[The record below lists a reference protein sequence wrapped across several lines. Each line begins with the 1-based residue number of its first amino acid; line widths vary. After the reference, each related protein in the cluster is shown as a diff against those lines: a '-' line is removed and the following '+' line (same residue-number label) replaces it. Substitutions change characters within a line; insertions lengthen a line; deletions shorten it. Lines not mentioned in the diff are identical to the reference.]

1 MEEDQNQE
9 IRARTLPEL
18 RAERNALRTRLATM
32 GIDSQ
37 IMAKTVLQSAS
48 DSIRADSDAF
58 RKYLRKIYED
68 RKKEDSQFS
77 YNENNVTSA
86 EYDTITRHIEDLV
99 KESSNSSIFER
110 ADKLKIMKYIETAI
124 NNADIDEHE
133 KRQLIEQYIYATET
147 IKSSTGMFDKASA
160 LLIRS
165 IGNVTGVLGSLFSDL
180 PPIFGWMLTRGGDV
194 ISGILERRRTRK
206 ERLASLEYDISSE
219 REKRDTSYERPSL
232 FRQQNKEN
240 QNEVNQNL
248 TDIFTE
254 TISNSSKNE
263 NRNAFSESKLERI
276 RNESGSLLDRA
287 PTGTESDPL
296 YVVLK
301 GGLPDTS
308 EKKKSGL
315 LSMIPLIGEIFKK
328 FSAAVGAFGTAVAT
342 LGTALGIKKA
352 ADAIGANLPSAD
364 ADKSSDKK
372 KKKRK
377 GKKNVPKKRGFF
389 DRALNETKKS
399 AGKASKFLPKMGSL
413 LKLGSVA
420 GIVTELADPEVLGN
434 SELPKDWNNDD
445 SPIMQSQKLA
455 QEYLDSKTSEERKR
469 AILEQVKG
477 NKELENYF
485 NTQVEMQKNQKE
497 TLAKMEQKT
506 NSTSGLVYEAKLNPR
521 ATLEQ
526 QTNMAAKTREQNN
539 SEKRAAEIALHQNN
553 TSNVVNNYNQN
564 NTQHT
569 NRVIQV
575 VNPQS
580 QIIHGS
586 IR

>member
-1 MEEDQNQE
+1 MEEQNQE

-37 IMAKTVLQSAS
+37 IMAKTVLQNAS

-58 RKYLRKIYED
+58 RKYLLKIYED

-77 YNENNVTSA
+77 YDENNITSA
-86 EYDTITRHIEDLV
+86 EYDTITQHIEDLV

-124 NNADIDEHE
+124 NNADINERE

-160 LLIRS
+160 LLIRN
-165 IGNVTGVLGSLFSDL
+165 IGNITGVLGSLFSDL

-206 ERLASLEYDISSE
+206 ERLASLEYDITSE
-219 REKRDTSYERPSL
+219 RDNRNTSSERPSL
-232 FRQQNKEN
+232 FKQQNNTDIQKD
-240 QNEVNQNL
+240 VNQNL
-248 TDIFTE
+248 NDVFTKAL
-254 TISNSSKNE
+254 SNNE
-263 NRNAFSESKLERI
+263 NKNNFSESKIERI

-301 GGLPDTS
+301 GGMPVTN
-308 EKKKSGL
+308 EKKKSSGL
-315 LSMIPLIGEIFKK
+315 LSMIPLIGGIFKK
-328 FSAAVGAFGTAVAT
+328 FGVVVGAFGTAVAT

-352 ADAIGANLPSAD
+352 ADAIGTNLPSAD
-364 ADKSSDKK
+364 ADKSTDKK

-377 GKKNVPKKRGFF
+377 GKKTVPKKQGFF
-389 DRALNETKKS
+389 DRALNVTKES
-399 AGKASKFLPKMGSL
+399 VGKTSKFLPKMGSL

-434 SELPKDWNNDD
+434 SDLPKDWNNDD

-455 QEYLDSKTSEERKR
+455 QEYLDSKTTEERKR
-469 AILEQVKG
+469 VILEQVKE

-497 TLAKMEQKT
+497 TLSKMEQKT
-506 NSTSGLVYEAKLNPR
+506 NGASGLVYEAKLNPR

-526 QTNMAAKTREQNN
+526 QTTMAAKTREQNN

>member
-1 MEEDQNQE
+1 MEEQNQE

-77 YNENNVTSA
+77 YDEKNITSA
-86 EYDTITRHIEDLV
+86 EYDTITQHIEDLV

-124 NNADIDEHE
+124 NNADINERE

-147 IKSSTGMFDKASA
+147 IKTSTGMFDKASA
-160 LLIRS
+160 LLIRN
-165 IGNVTGVLGSLFSDL
+165 IGNITGVLGSIFSDL

-206 ERLASLEYDISSE
+206 ERLASLEYDITSE
-219 REKRDTSYERPSL
+219 RDNRNTSSDRPSL
-232 FRQQNKEN
+232 FKQQNNTDVQKD
-240 QNEVNQNL
+240 VNQNL
-248 TDIFTE
+248 NDIFTE
-254 TISNSSKNE
+254 ALSNNE
-263 NRNAFSESKLERI
+263 NKNNFSESKIERI

-308 EKKKSGL
+308 EKKKSSGL
-315 LSMIPLIGEIFKK
+315 LSMIPLIGGIFKK
-328 FSAAVGAFGTAVAT
+328 FGVVVGAFGTAVAT

-352 ADAIGANLPSAD
+352 ADAIDTNLPSAD
-364 ADKSSDKK
+364 ADKSTDKK

-377 GKKNVPKKRGFF
+377 GKKTVPKKQGFF
-389 DRALNETKKS
+389 DRALNGTKET
-399 AGKASKFLPKMGSL
+399 AGKASKFLPKLGSL

-434 SELPKDWNNDD
+434 SELPKDWNNDN
-445 SPIMQSQKLA
+445 SPITQSHKLA

-477 NKELENYF
+477 NEELEKFF
-485 NTQVEMQKNQKE
+485 NAQVEMQKNQKE
-497 TLAKMEQKT
+497 TLAKMQQKT
-506 NSTSGLVYEAKLNPR
+506 NADSGLVYEAKLNPR

-526 QTNMAAKTREQNN
+526 QTIMAAKKREQNN

-553 TSNVVNNYNQN
+553 TSNIVNNYNQN

-575 VNPQS
+575 VNPQA
-580 QIIHGS
+580 QIVHGS
-586 IR
+586 LR